1 MYICRAGEAKQD
13 QKRSQQKQR
22 PERIIPV
29 ILSTTT
35 TTTTTY
41 NITRTMD
48 NGDIFKYVG
57 TNKEVR
63 DNLES
68 IADRIRAKQR
78 RASQT
83 RLQPLMANG
92 AAVEVTKD
100 DSCESAVR
108 QTADLLEQQ
117 QQNGMRVEY
126 RHNSKY

>member
-13 QKRSQQKQR
+13 QKRPQQKQR

-35 TTTTTY
+35 TTTY

-48 NGDIFKYVG
+48 NGDIVKYVG

-68 IADRIRAKQR
+68 IADIIRATQR

-83 RLQPLMANG
+83 RLQPLLANG

-100 DSCESAVR
+100 DSCESAVQ